1 MKAKLSDVV
10 NRINGNVDRF
20 TTELEYYVGGE
31 HFDSS
36 ELTISRYG
44 HLKPNVEILGFKFHF
59 AFQERD
65 VLFMARNPHLR
76 KAGMVTC
83 SGLCSDASY
92 ILRSKDEGVITQEFI
107 AIQLQTDHFWEY
119 CESHKVGS
127 VNFAINY
134 RTLAAYEFEL
144 PPIEIQKEI
153 SNKVWAAYRLKEAYK
168 RLLAATDEMVKSQ
181 FIELIRDCET
191 YLSISDL
198 SLNFLKGITPTYV
211 ESSCVEV
218 INQACV
224 TWEGIDFSKVK
235 YQNSESSFAKG
246 ILNSYDLL
254 LTMTGRG
261 TLGRCTIFCPEN
273 DDITYI
279 ADSHIS
285 ILRVNNT
292 LVLPIIIAKYIS
304 LSDTQDEI
312 YRNYVTGSTNQLDIV
327 FSKIKNF
334 KIPVPPMALQ
344 KKFAEI
350 VRQADKS
357 KYYVQNKLNY
367 ICHILTKQIQLR
379 RCS

>member
-1 MKAKLSDVV
+1 MIVKFSDVV
-10 NRINGNVDRF
+10 SRVNVFVDKENTDLKYYIGKGANESIDSDDFEAYPRNV
-20 TTELEYYVGGE
+20 LEG
-31 HFDSS
+31 S
-36 ELTISRYG
+36 TIGY
-44 HLKPNVEILGFKFHF
+44 KFHF
-59 AFQERD
+59 RFEIGD
-65 VLFMARNPHLR
+65 ILFMSRSFEQHKCATATFP
-76 KAGMVTC
+76 GI
-83 SGLCSDASY
+83 CSDSTY
-92 ILRSKDEGVITQEFI
+92 VVRSKDERVLLQSYL
-107 AIQLQTDHFWEY
+107 QLVMQSQNFWEWLWNN
-119 CESHKVGS
+119 KTGG
-127 VNFAINY
+127 VNYLINY
-134 RTLAAYEFEL
+134 GTLANYEFEL
-144 PPIEIQKEI
+144 PSIEVQKSI
-153 SNKVWAAYRLKEAYK
+153 ADRAWAAYRLKEAYK

-181 FIELIRDCET
+181 FIELIRDCKT

-211 ESSCVEV
+211 ESSCVKV

-224 TWEGIDFSKVK
+224 TWKGIDFSKVK

-246 ILNSYDLL
+246 ILNSDDLL

-261 TLGRCTIFCPEN
+261 TLGRCNIFSPEN

-285 ILRVNNT
+285 ILRVNNI
-292 LVLPIIIAKYIS
+292 LVLPIIIARYIS

-344 KKFAEI
+344 KEFAEI

-357 KYYVQNKLNY
+357 KFELKKAIEAIDQVIKSLING
-367 ICHILTKQIQLR
+367 
-379 RCS
+379 